1 MNKISFYNRMK
12 SSSSICRELIDST
25 RIKKTS
31 WVSCK
36 NFIDYLE
43 VQGIAF
49 DDICWFHSYLM
60 HIQRVRF
67 FPDYAGTYFS
77 FYDDRLFCISQS
89 KFSREYRLDFTSSY
103 AARTIDDVVWRRV
116 AEPQISLLKL
126 HSNIEIINTEDTIDE
141 CQELLYSTDCI
152 LA

>member
-1 MNKISFYNRMK
+1 MNKTFFYNRRK
-12 SSSSICRELIDST
+12 SSSFICRELIDST
-25 RIKKTS
+25 RIKKTK

-49 DDICWFHSYLM
+49 DDIRWFHSYLM
-60 HIQRVRF
+60 HIQKVRF

-77 FYDDRLFCISQS
+77 FYDNRLFCISQS
-89 KFSREYRLDFTSSY
+89 KFSREYRLDFTSSFNE
-103 AARTIDDVVWRRV
+103 RTIDDVVWRRV
-116 AEPQISLLKL
+116 AEPQTSLSKL
-126 HSNIEIINTEDTIDE
+126 HSSIQILNTEDPSDE
-141 CQELLYSTDCI
+141 CQEILYSTGCI